1 MSRYRRP
8 AALFVAAALAA
19 TPAVAQQGEPIGSWW
34 LLDMSGDAAP
44 RHAIM
49 TMSTQGSG
57 VVAFQ
62 CSGGRSTVL
71 LGMNK
76 PEFRPQAGAVVA
88 LEDQIGGGSRRR
100 AQAGLTWEET
110 LEFDETVSD
119 AIIAEAAD
127 ASSFSFHLPQAATE
141 VTLVFRP
148 VETKDAVARLREAAL
163 RALSAFNA
171 P

>member
-1 MSRYRRP
+1 MSRYRRS
-8 AALFVAAALAA
+8 AALFVAGALAA
-19 TPAVAQQGEPIGSWW
+19 TPALAQQGEPIGSWW
-34 LLDMSGDAAP
+34 LLDMSGEAAP

-62 CSGGRSTVL
+62 CAGARSTVL

-76 PEFRPQAGAVVA
+76 PEFRPEAGATVA
-88 LEDQIGGGSRRR
+88 LAYQIGGGTRHQ
-100 AQAGLTWEET
+100 AQAALTFAET
-110 LEFDETVSD
+110 LEFDEAVSGT
-119 AIIAEAAD
+119 IIAEAAQ

-148 VETKDAVARLREAAL
+148 VATDDAVARMRAACAKPL
-163 RALSAFNA
+163 PAR
-171 P
+171 

>member
-1 MSRYRRP
+1 MSRYRRS
-8 AALFVAAALAA
+8 AALFVAGALAA
-19 TPAVAQQGEPIGSWW
+19 TPALAQQGEPIGSWW
-34 LLDMSGDAAP
+34 LLDMSGEAAP

-76 PEFRPQAGAVVA
+76 PEFRPEAGATVA
-88 LEDQIGGGSRRR
+88 LDYQIGGGSRHQ
-100 AQAGLTWEET
+100 AQAALTSAET
-110 LEFDETVSD
+110 LEFDEAVSD
-119 AIIAEAAD
+119 AIIAAAAQ

-148 VETKDAVARLREAAL
+148 VETNDAVARMRAAC
-163 RALSAFNA
+163 AKAA
-171 P
+171 PAR

>member
-1 MSRYRRP
+1 MSRYRRS
-8 AALFVAAALAA
+8 AALFVAGALAA
-19 TPAVAQQGEPIGSWW
+19 TPALAQQCEPIGSWW
-34 LLDMSGDAAP
+34 LLDMSGEAAP

-62 CSGGRSTVL
+62 CAGGRSSVL

-76 PEFRPQAGAVVA
+76 PEFRPEVGATVA
-88 LEDQIGGGSRRR
+88 LDS
-100 AQAGLTWEET
+100 AET
-110 LEFDETVSD
+110 LEFDEAVSD
-119 AIIAEAAD
+119 AIIAAAAQ

-148 VETKDAVARLREAAL
+148 VATDDAVARMRAACAKPL
-163 RALSAFNA
+163 PAR
-171 P
+171 

>member
-1 MSRYRRP
+1 MTRHRRS
-8 AALFVAAALAA
+8 AALLLAGALAA
-19 TPAVAQQGEPIGSWW
+19 TPALAQQGEPIGSWW
-34 LLDMSGDAAP
+34 LLDMSGEAAP

-62 CSGGRSTVL
+62 CSGARSTVL

-76 PEFRPQAGAVVA
+76 AEFRPEAGATVA
-88 LEDQIGGGSRRR
+88 LEYQIGGGSRHQ
-100 AQAGLTWEET
+100 AQAALTSAET
-110 LEFDETVSD
+110 LEFDEAASD
-119 AIIAEAAD
+119 TIIAAAAQ

-148 VETKDAVARLREAAL
+148 VETNDAVARMRAACAKPFPA
-163 RALSAFNA
+163 R
-171 P
+171 